1 MTGEITYNAMRCDCL
16 CGALLME
23 IICSFITSLCKCAYH
38 SLYVELGN
46 ILMAVYTNVSSVFM
60 DSGGFNKKKQLCALV
75 MVAYE
80 LLLGF
85 RLIFPI

>member
-1 MTGEITYNAMRCDCL
+1 MHTI
-16 CGALLME
+16 
-23 IICSFITSLCKCAYH
+23 

-46 ILMAVYTNVSSVFM
+46 ILMAVYTNVSSVSM
-60 DSGGFNKKKQLCALV
+60 DGGGFDKKKKKQLCALV

>member
-1 MTGEITYNAMRCDCL
+1 MFQVCPWTA
-16 CGALLME
+16 GAS
-23 IICSFITSLCKCAYH
+23 IR
-38 SLYVELGN
+38 
-46 ILMAVYTNVSSVFM
+46 
-60 DSGGFNKKKQLCALV
+60 KKKQLCALV

>member
-1 MTGEITYNAMRCDCL
+1 MHTI
-16 CGALLME
+16 
-23 IICSFITSLCKCAYH
+23 

-46 ILMAVYTNVSSVFM
+46 ILMAVYTNVSSVSM
-60 DSGGFNKKKQLCALV
+60 DGGGFDKEKRKKQLCALV